1 MSWEQS
7 ISLTPKAIS
16 IAPFVWRPRRP
27 RSILLSLVSILLAA
41 VSIGALNRV
50 ASGLDLSRPLPD
62 FVTAINQGDSAAISA
77 LLLDEPEEWTTR
89 GEWLAGTGA
98 VISLSSCT
106 GGGDTSATTCSV
118 RFGNDWFYNRAA
130 PPEVAKHGS
139 FGTVIT
145 VEIEG
150 DQLRVVDFSLPAGL
164 AEVEDPFHQWVV
176 RTHPTSVPLMWDTG
190 GPSIESRIRLDGAG
204 GAAHQALLDEYVD
217 YLQATAR
224 QSPG

>member
-7 ISLTPKAIS
+7 ISLTPKAVS
-16 IAPFVWRPRRP
+16 VVPFAWRPRRP

-41 VSIGALNRV
+41 VSIVALSRV
-50 ASGLDLSRPLPD
+50 ASRLDLSRPLPD

-77 LLLDEPEEWTTR
+77 LLLGESEEWPDR

-106 GGGDTSATTCSV
+106 QGGDTSATTCAV
-118 RFGNDWFYNRAA
+118 RFGNAWFYNRAA

-139 FGTVIT
+139 FGTVLS

-150 DQLRVVDFSLPAGL
+150 DQLRVIDFPLPSGL
-164 AEVEDPFHQWVV
+164 AEVEEPFHEWTVQ
-176 RTHPTSVPLMWDTG
+176 THPRSAPLMWDTG
-190 GPSIESRIRLDGAG
+190 GTSIESRIRLDGAG

-217 YLQATAR
+217 YLQATTR
-224 QSPG
+224 HSPG

>member
-16 IAPFVWRPRRP
+16 VAPFVWRPHRP

-62 FVTAINQGDSAAISA
+62 LVTAINQGDSVAISA
-77 LLLDEPEEWTTR
+77 LLLEESEEWTAR
-89 GEWLAGTGA
+89 GEWLAGTAA

-106 GGGDTSATTCSV
+106 GGGDTPATTCTV
-118 RFGNDWFYNRAA
+118 HFGNNWFYNRAA

-139 FGTVIT
+139 FGTVLT

-150 DQLRVVDFSLPAGL
+150 DQLRVVDFPLPAGL
-164 AEVEDPFHQWVV
+164 AEVEDPFHQWAVQ
-176 RTHPTSVPLMWDTG
+176 THPRSAPLMWEAG
-190 GPSIESRIRLDGAG
+190 GPSIESRIRLDGTG

-217 YLQATAR
+217 FLQATTR
-224 QSPG
+224 HSPG

>member
-16 IAPFVWRPRRP
+16 VAPFVWRPRRP

-62 FVTAINQGDSAAISA
+62 LVTAINQGDSAALSA
-77 LLLDEPEEWTTR
+77 LLLDESEEWTTR
-89 GEWLAGTGA
+89 GEWLASTGA

-106 GGGDTSATTCSV
+106 RDGDTSATTCTV

-139 FGTVIT
+139 FGTVLT

-150 DQLRVVDFSLPAGL
+150 DQLRVVDFPLPTGL
-164 AEVEDPFHQWVV
+164 AEVEEPFRQWVV
-176 RTHPTSVPLMWDTG
+176 QTHPRSAPLMWDTG
-190 GPSIESRIRLDGAG
+190 GSSIESRIRLDGAG
-204 GAAHQALLDEYVD
+204 GTAHQALLDDYVD
-217 YLQATAR
+217 YLRATTR
-224 QSPG
+224 HSPG

>member
-16 IAPFVWRPRRP
+16 VAPFVWRPHRP
-27 RSILLSLVSILLAA
+27 RSILLSLVSILLAT

-62 FVTAINQGDSAAISA
+62 LVAAFNQGDSAAISA
-77 LLLDEPEEWTTR
+77 LLLDDSEEWTAR
-89 GEWLAGTGA
+89 GEWLASTGA
-98 VISLSSCT
+98 VISLSSCIE
-106 GGGDTSATTCSV
+106 GGDTSATTCTV

-139 FGTVIT
+139 FGTVLT

-150 DQLRVVDFSLPAGL
+150 DRLRVVAFPLPAGL
-164 AEVEDPFHQWVV
+164 AEVEEPFRQWAVQ
-176 RTHPTSVPLMWDTG
+176 THPRSVPLMWDTG
-190 GPSIESRIRLDGAG
+190 GPSVESRIRLDGAG
-204 GAAHQALLDEYVD
+204 GAAHQALLDDYLD
-217 YLQATAR
+217 YLQAKSR
-224 QSPG
+224 HSPG